1 MTEREAAVA
10 WLERDYDEELALS
23 AVDDVLGGELVR
35 LFWVPGLV
43 RSHIG
48 PMFWLKDQNG

>member
-10 WLERDYDEELALS
+10 WLESDYDEELTLS
-23 AVDDVLGGELVR
+23 AEDDVLSGEPVR
-35 LFWVPGLV
+35 LFWVPG
-43 RSHIG
+43 RPSGHIG